1 MRAGATS
8 SVHPQPRT
16 WQLHPPGR
24 RPKPSFPSSS
34 HTSASDLRLQI
45 HSISRIRPLLIA
57 ATGPATAISHLDCC
71 SGLCTVSLFLSLS
84 VQWPKGSCY
93 NLRSCRFSAQ
103 NLCPLWPPRPCVI
116 CPHDTSLTS
125 SPSIF
130 PLALSISATLASLLI
145 LRCARRIPAPGPL
158 HGLLLPPRTSSPQR
172 AERLIPPLLYHLPQM
187 LPSRGGLA

>member
-1 MRAGATS
+1 MA
-8 SVHPQPRT
+8 
-16 WQLHPPGR
+16 
-24 RPKPSFPSSS
+24 
-34 HTSASDLRLQI
+34 SAR
-45 HSISRIRPLLIA
+45 
-57 ATGPATAISHLDCC
+57 
-71 SGLCTVSLFLSLS
+71 VSLFLSLS

-187 LPSRGGLA
+187 LPSREVLPNLFTVPHIPPLTLPIALPTGS